1 MTAPSFSSFPP
12 SFASFP
18 DLDPGPS
25 RHSLSPTRNEST
37 ADESR
42 EKTRKHKKD
51 KSERHGKKLKDES
64 RKDKRHKTA
73 KDVHEPVLPR
83 QHRPTSKDVIIPDD
97 EKLKAEEDRRLA
109 QNDHQDSQWDSRP
122 VFFSDRKGDQL
133 NVTYGGI
140 HAGDIPKYHIVN
152 RGRSILGLDGDWT
165 IYRKGGKAI
174 EINIG
179 RRHKQ
184 PALTDSSVATLLA
197 APPCQRLIGSGDS
210 YKYEEVD
217 GFLRLPSN
225 RRPKAAED
233 YRSITKHQDNLDSDS
248 QSSVSDDSSDDESGT
263 PVLTSH
269 QLSLKAL
276 EQQLAADPSSIEIWL
291 SLVRHSI
298 SNIPLTSK
306 NAAKARAEIT
316 LSILTRARAAHPHN
330 RSSRI
335 LFLKYLRAGE
345 DVWHQ
350 SKTKAEW
357 EDALKLGGIEIWMD
371 WLEWRIRTTASGV
384 DTSVA
389 DATRVL
395 NALSGSEGSE
405 IDNLRVLWRVAVA
418 FQQAGYHERTT
429 ALFQA
434 QAELTFEAPQS
445 LHGLPLEKQLESLE
459 EFWESEV
466 PRVGEPG
473 AKGWGDWISS
483 GRPDN
488 SGSPLTAVAQ
498 MDVDDQSNDPYVQWH
513 HDELRADCASHVPAR
528 STDKRSES
536 DPYTTVLLSDIKA
549 LLSPFH
555 TEGAKN
561 AFRLIWLS
569 VLGLHIPGLVE
580 TLSQGSWDDRWS
592 YTYLSSFS
600 RLHSIFPDTARQRQL
615 LADSLAGTLIG
626 KEREFSSAFGPI
638 KEWSRD
644 ALGPLEWIGKDKWRM
659 WTAVDLQGINQDF
672 VRAVFKQLRC
682 GSEDYEWDIYALA
695 FEAALSIKSALKL
708 SRTFLSTA
716 RDSLPHWVAHARLE
730 RLREHVDDARKVYQ
744 TVLVASQHPPT
755 QPFVGQL
762 WRDWAE
768 MEWLSGDQNAA
779 LRIIQRSVNIEGSG
793 GMMILR
799 VKRSLDDTIN
809 CPHEQWKDREAW
821 ISLRALVELL
831 TSSSQ
836 DAALVIFDSQPA
848 ASVNESP
855 GLRESMMVASLMLLY
870 NHLVILRSPT
880 PPAVLRDRLQ
890 IAIDTYPG
898 NSLVLGMFLEAEK
911 GHGIW
916 GRVRAQ
922 LGQSTADGGPME
934 KNVSRRIA
942 EVWVAGW
949 EKGRWQSEIERTRSG
964 LAAAAESE
972 RTKGSTILWRVILE
986 FEIRVGELE
995 RAKKLLYRAVH
1006 ECPLG
1011 KDLYM
1016 LAFGP
1021 LRSAFSAHELDAFV
1035 DIMAERG
1042 IRMRKGV
1049 DEYLERVTDGDELA
1063 SDREDL
1069 DGSEDEIE
1077 HEARERR
1084 LLMPY

>member
-1 MTAPSFSSFPP
+1 MSTPSFSSFPP

-25 RHSLSPTRNEST
+25 RNTLDRTRNESST
-37 ADESR
+37 DALETR
-42 EKTRKHKKD
+42 EKDRKVKKD
-51 KSERHGKKLKDES
+51 KNRRGSKKLKDES
-64 RKDKRHKTA
+64 RKDKKHKTA
-73 KDVHEPVLPR
+73 NHILEPVLPR
-83 QHRPTSKDVIIPDD
+83 QHGHTWKEVSIPDD
-97 EKLKAEEDRRLA
+97 EKIKAEEDRRLA
-109 QNDHQDSQWDSRP
+109 QSDTQDSQWDSRP

-140 HAGDIPKYHIVN
+140 HAGNIPKYHLVN
-152 RGRSILGLDGDWT
+152 RGRSILGLDGDWA
-165 IYRKGGKAI
+165 IYRRGKGI

-184 PALTDSSVATLLA
+184 PALTDSSVSKLLA
-197 APPCQRLIGSGDS
+197 APPSLRIIGSGDS

-225 RRPKAAED
+225 RGHKAAED
-233 YRSITKHQDNLDSDS
+233 YRSIIKQQDHLDSDS
-248 QSSVSDDSSDDESGT
+248 QSSASDDSSGDESGA
-263 PVLTSH
+263 PILTSH
-269 QLSLKAL
+269 QLSLKTL
-276 EQQLAADPSSIEIWL
+276 EQQLAADPSSVETWL
-291 SLVRHSI
+291 SLVRHSL
-298 SNIPLTSK
+298 SNIPVTSK
-306 NAAKARAEIT
+306 NATKARAEIT
-316 LSILTRARAAHPHN
+316 LAILTRARAAHPHN

-345 DVWHQ
+345 EVWHE

-357 EDALKLGGIEIWMD
+357 EEALKLGGIEIWME
-371 WLEWRIRTTASGV
+371 WLEWRIRTAASGV
-384 DTSVA
+384 DTSVT

-395 NALSGSEGSE
+395 NALGSSESRE
-405 IDNLRVLWRVAVA
+405 IDKLRVLWRVAVA

-434 QAELTFEAPQS
+434 QAELTFEVPQS
-445 LHGLPLEKQLESLE
+445 LYGLPLESQLESLE

-466 PRVGEPG
+466 PRAGEPG
-473 AKGWGDWISS
+473 AKGWGDWISC

-488 SGSPLTAVAQ
+488 SGSPLKSVPQ
-498 MDVDDQSNDPYVQWH
+498 MDVYNQSKDPYVQWYY
-513 HDELRADCASHVPAR
+513 DESRADRTSRVPAR
-528 STDKRSES
+528 SVDTRSQS
-536 DPYTTVLLSDIKA
+536 DPYATVLLSDIKA
-549 LLSPFH
+549 LLLPLH

-569 VLGLHIPGLVE
+569 VLGLHIPGLAD

-592 YTYLSSFS
+592 FTYLGSSS
-600 RLHSIFPDTARQRQL
+600 PLDSIFPATAGQRQL
-615 LADSLAGTLIG
+615 IADSRAGTLIG
-626 KEREFSSAFGPI
+626 REREFSSAFGPI
-638 KEWSRD
+638 KEWSHN
-644 ALGPLEWIGKDKWRM
+644 ALGPLEWVGQEKWRM
-659 WTAVDLQGINQDF
+659 WAAVDLQGVDQDL
-672 VRAVFKQLRC
+672 VRAVFKQLRR
-682 GSEDYEWDIYALA
+682 GSEDYEWDIFALA
-695 FEAALSIKSALKL
+695 FEGALNIKSALKL

-716 RDSLPHWVAHARLE
+716 RDSLPHWAARARLE

-744 TVLVASQHPPT
+744 TVLVTSQHPPT
-755 QPFVGQL
+755 QLFVGQL
-762 WRDWAE
+762 WWDWAE
-768 MEWLSGDQNAA
+768 MEWLNGDQNAA
-779 LRIIQRSVNIEGSG
+779 LRVIQRSVNIEGTG
-793 GMMILR
+793 GMMVLR
-799 VKRSLDDTIN
+799 VKRSLDDMIS
-809 CPHEQWKDREAW
+809 CAHEQWKDREGW
-821 ISLRALVELL
+821 IKLRALVELL

-836 DAALVIFDSQPA
+836 DVALAIFDSQP
-848 ASVNESP
+848 SVNESP
-855 GLRESMMVASLMLLY
+855 GCRESMMVASLMLLY
-870 NHLVILRSPT
+870 NHSIMLRSPT

-890 IAIDTYPG
+890 TAVDTYPD

-916 GRVRAQ
+916 GRV
-922 LGQSTADGGPME
+922 PVE
-934 KNVSRRIA
+934 KSITRRIA

-972 RTKGSTILWRVILE
+972 RTTGSAILWRVILE
-986 FEIRVGELE
+986 FEIRVGELQ
-995 RAKKLLYRAVH
+995 RAKKLLYRAVN
-1006 ECPLG
+1006 ECPLA

-1021 LRSAFSAHELDAFV
+1021 LRSVFDARELDSFV

-1049 DEYLERVTDGDELA
+1049 DEYMTGGDGDESG
-1063 SDREDL
+1063 SDSESL

-1077 HEARERR
+1077 HEARQRR

>member
-25 RHSLSPTRNEST
+25 RHSPSPTRNETT
-37 ADESR
+37 ADEYR
-42 EKTRKHKKD
+42 EKNRKDQND
-51 KSERHGKKLKDES
+51 KSQRRGKKLKDES
-64 RKDKRHKTA
+64 RKAKRRQTA
-73 KDVHEPVLPR
+73 KHDLEPVLPR
-83 QHRPTSKDVIIPDD
+83 QHRHTWKGVSIPDD

-109 QNDHQDSQWDSRP
+109 QNDLQESQWNSRP

-140 HAGDIPKYHIVN
+140 HTGDIPKYHLVN

-165 IYRKGGKAI
+165 IYRKGGKGV

-197 APPCQRLIGSGDS
+197 APPYRRIIGSGDS

-225 RRPKAAED
+225 RRHKAAED
-233 YRSITKHQDNLDSDS
+233 YRSITREQDHLDSDS
-248 QSSVSDDSSDDESGT
+248 QSSVSDDSSGDESGT
-263 PVLTSH
+263 PILTAH

-276 EQQLAADPSSIEIWL
+276 DQQLAADPSSVETWL
-291 SLVRHSI
+291 SLVRHSL
-298 SNIPLTSK
+298 SNIPLTSR

-316 LSILTRARAAHPHN
+316 LAILVRARAAHPHN

-345 DVWHQ
+345 EVWHQ

-357 EDALKLGGIEIWMD
+357 EEALKLGGIEIWME
-371 WLEWRIRTTASGV
+371 WLEWRIRTAAGGV
-384 DTSVA
+384 DTSVT

-395 NALSGSEGSE
+395 NALGNSESSE
-405 IDNLRVLWRVAVA
+405 IDKLRVLWRIAVA

-434 QAELTFEAPQS
+434 QAELTFEVPQS
-445 LHGLPLEKQLESLE
+445 LYGLPLEMQLESLE
-459 EFWESEV
+459 EFWESEI
-466 PRVGEPG
+466 PRAGEPG
-473 AKGWGDWISS
+473 AKGWADWISC
-483 GRPDN
+483 GRPDS
-488 SGSPLTAVAQ
+488 SGSPLMAVAQ
-498 MDVDDQSNDPYVQWH
+498 MDVDDQSSDPYVQWH
-513 HDELRADCASHVPAR
+513 RDELRADRASHVPAR
-528 STDKRSES
+528 SADERSES
-536 DPYTTVLLSDIKA
+536 DPYATVLLSDIKA
-549 LLSPFH
+549 LLLPLR

-569 VLGLHIPGLVE
+569 VLGLHIPGLAE

-600 RLHSIFPDTARQRQL
+600 RLDLIFPATAGERQL
-615 LADSLAGTLIG
+615 IADSRAGTLIG
-626 KEREFSSAFGPI
+626 REREFSSAFGPV

-644 ALGPLEWIGKDKWRM
+644 VLGPLEWIGKEKWRM
-659 WTAVDLQGINQDF
+659 WTAVDLQGIDQDF
-672 VRAVFKQLRC
+672 VRAVFKQLKC

-695 FEAALSIKSALKL
+695 FEAALGIKSALKL

-716 RDSLPHWVAHARLE
+716 RDSLPHWAAHARLE

-744 TVLVASQHPPT
+744 TVLTSQHPPT

-762 WRDWAE
+762 WWDWAE
-768 MEWLSGDQNAA
+768 MEWLSGDQPAA
-779 LRIIQRSVNIEGSG
+779 LRIVQRSVNIEGTG
-793 GMMILR
+793 GMMVLR
-799 VKRSLDDTIN
+799 VKRSLDDTIS

-821 ISLRALVELL
+821 IKLRVLVELL

-836 DAALVIFDSQPA
+836 DVALAIFDSQPA
-848 ASVNESP
+848 ESAGP
-855 GLRESMMVASLMLLY
+855 RESMMVASLMLLY
-870 NHLVILRSPT
+870 NHSVILRSPT

-890 IAIDTYPG
+890 IAVDTYPS

-934 KNVSRRIA
+934 KSISRRIT

-949 EKGRWQSEIERTRSG
+949 EKGRWQNEIERTRSG

-972 RTKGSTILWRVILE
+972 RTQGSAILWRVILE
-986 FEIRVGELE
+986 FEIRVGELQ
-995 RAKKLLYRAVH
+995 RAKKLLYRAVS
-1006 ECPLG
+1006 ESPLA

-1021 LRSAFSAHELDAFV
+1021 LRSAFSGRELDAFV

-1049 DEYLERVTDGDELA
+1049 DEYVERGDEVG
-1063 SDREDL
+1063 SEKEDL
-1069 DGSEDEIE
+1069 DGSEDSIE
-1077 HEARERR
+1077 LEARERR